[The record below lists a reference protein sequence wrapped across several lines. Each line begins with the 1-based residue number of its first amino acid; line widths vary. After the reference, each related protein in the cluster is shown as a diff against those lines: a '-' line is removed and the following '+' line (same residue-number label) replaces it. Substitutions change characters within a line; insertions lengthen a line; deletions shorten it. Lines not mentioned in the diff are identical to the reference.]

1 MANLIIENVGPT
13 QTGVATGMNTVTRT
27 VGGAFG
33 GAATASLI
41 AGTIGRSGY
50 PTPHGYTGAFALC
63 AAALTIGVL
72 AGLLIPQRRPEQAFA
87 PDPIGDP
94 IESTS

>member
-1 MANLIIENVGPT
+1 MANLIIENVGPE

-41 AGTIGRSGY
+41 AGTLGSSGY
-50 PTPHGYTGAFALC
+50 PSAHGYTTAFALC
-63 AAALTIGVL
+63 AGALAIGVL
-72 AGLLIPQRRPEQAFA
+72 TGLLIPPRRPEQAFA
-87 PDPIGDP
+87 PELALLDR
-94 IESTS
+94 